1 MSGEILNLAL
11 KKEIFEGL
19 LDGSLNEIPIKKSN
33 WWKKRLMDENTG
45 RFKDFMVVAATSGSS
60 DKVYFEIKYIELRED
75 NFIIGVKLINMDE
88 GDSDGDIDTNLDNG
102 EVIAPDVINPEIIEP
117 VKINPITIET
127 DETDENG
134 DDITKLI
141 VNVKENVGISQ
152 ISQDITVTKEGNVKI
167 DEYSTLKQTIL
178 ALFDVFCNLEGNFV
192 VNMPYITIRN
202 NGQLVGTKY
211 RFHIEKDAD
220 IRVDYTKQEFIKYED
235 VSDELF
241 VNTIASYMKKLM
253 ISNYV
258 FINKNASGFK
268 YGPNGELIFVLYAT
282 GRRKYF
288 FKSR

>member
-45 RFKDFMVVAATSGSS
+45 RFKNFMVVAATSGSS
-60 DKVYFEIKYIELRED
+60 DKVYFEIKYIELREN

-88 GDSDGDIDTNLDNG
+88 GDSDSDIDTNLDNG
-102 EVIAPDVINPEIIEP
+102 EVIAPNIINPEIIEP
-117 VKINPITIET
+117 VKINPVTIET
-127 DETDENG
+127 
-134 DDITKLI
+134 I

-152 ISQDITVTKEGNVKI
+152 ISQDITATKEGNVKI
-167 DEYSTLKQTIL
+167 DEYSALKQTVL
-178 ALFDVFCNLEGNFV
+178 SLFDVFCNLEGNFV

-211 RFHIEKDAD
+211 RFHIESDAD
-220 IRVDYTKQEFIKYED
+220 IRVDYTKQEFVKHED
-235 VSDELF
+235 ISDELF

>member
-45 RFKDFMVVAATSGSS
+45 RFKNFMVVAATSGSS

-102 EVIAPDVINPEIIEP
+102 EVITPNIINPEVIEP
-117 VKINPITIET
+117 VKINPVTIET
-127 DETDENG
+127 NESGNT
-134 DDITKLI
+134 IAKMI
-141 VNVKENVGISQ
+141 VNVKENVPISH

-167 DEYSTLKQTIL
+167 DKYSELKQTIL
-178 ALFDVFCNLEGNFV
+178 TLFDVFCNLEGNFV

-211 RFHIEKDAD
+211 RFHIESDAD
-220 IRVDYTKQEFIKYED
+220 TRIDYTKQEFVKYED
-235 VSDELF
+235 ISDELF
-241 VNTIASYMKKLM
+241 TNTIASYMKKLM

-282 GRRKYF
+282 GRRRYF
-288 FKSR
+288 FQK

>member
-45 RFKDFMVVAATSGSS
+45 RFKNFMVVAATSGSS
-60 DKVYFEIKYIELRED
+60 DKVYFEIKYIEMREN

-88 GDSDGDIDTNLDNG
+88 GDSDSDIDTNLDNG
-102 EVIAPDVINPEIIEP
+102 EVIAPNVINPEVIEP
-117 VKINPITIET
+117 VKINPVTIET
-127 DETDENG
+127 DESGNT
-134 DDITKLI
+134 IAKMI
-141 VNVKENVGISQ
+141 VNVKENVPISH
-152 ISQDITVTKEGNVKI
+152 ISQDIIVTKEGNVKI
-167 DEYSTLKQTIL
+167 DKYSELKQTIL

-211 RFHIEKDAD
+211 RFHIESDAD
-220 IRVDYTKQEFIKYED
+220 TRVDYTKQEFVKHED
-235 VSDELF
+235 ISDELF

>member
-1 MSGEILNLAL
+1 MSHEILNLAL

-19 LDGSLNEIPIKKSN
+19 LDGSLNEIPIKKNN

-60 DKVYFEIKYIELRED
+60 DKVYFEIRYIELRGN
-75 NFIIGVKLINMDE
+75 NFFIGVKLINMDE
-88 GDSDGDIDTNLDNG
+88 GDSDSDIDTNLDNG
-102 EVIAPDVINPEIIEP
+102 EVITPDVINPEVIEP
-117 VKINPITIET
+117 VKINPVIIET
-127 DETDENG
+127 DEGGNT
-134 DDITKLI
+134 IAKQI

-152 ISQDITVTKEGNVKI
+152 MSQDITITKEGNVRI
-167 DEYSTLKQTIL
+167 DEYSALKQTIL

-220 IRVDYTKQEFIKYED
+220 IRVDYTKQEFVKYED

-241 VNTIASYMKKLM
+241 ANTIASYMKKLM

>member
-1 MSGEILNLAL
+1 MSLSGEILNLAL

-45 RFKDFMVVAATSGSS
+45 RFKNFMVVAATSGSS
-60 DKVYFEIKYIELRED
+60 DKVYFEIRYIELRGN

-88 GDSDGDIDTNLDNG
+88 GDSDNDIDTNLDNG
-102 EVIAPDVINPEIIEP
+102 DVITSESINPEVIES
-117 VKINPITIET
+117 VKINPVTIET
-127 DETDENG
+127 DEDGNN
-134 DDITKLI
+134 IAKMI
-141 VNVKENVGISQ
+141 VNVKENVPISH
-152 ISQDITVTKEGNVKI
+152 ISQDITVTKDVNVKI
-167 DEYSTLKQTIL
+167 DEYFTLKQTVL
-178 ALFDVFCNLEGNFV
+178 ALFDMFCNLEGNFV

-202 NGQLVGTKY
+202 NGQLVSTKY
-211 RFHIEKDAD
+211 RFHIERDAD
-220 IRVDYTKQEFIKYED
+220 VRIDYTKQEFVKNENI
-235 VSDELF
+235 SDELF
-241 VNTIASYMKKLM
+241 VNTITSYMKKLM

>member
-45 RFKDFMVVAATSGSS
+45 RFKNFMVVAATSGSS
-60 DKVYFEIKYIELRED
+60 DKVYFEIKYIELREN

-88 GDSDGDIDTNLDNG
+88 GDSDSDIDTNLDNG
-102 EVIAPDVINPEIIEP
+102 EVVVPNIINPEIIEP
-117 VKINPITIET
+117 VKINPVTIET
-127 DETDENG
+127 DESGNT
-134 DDITKLI
+134 ISKMI

-167 DEYSTLKQTIL
+167 DEYSALKQTVL
-178 ALFDVFCNLEGNFV
+178 SLFDVFCNLEGNFV

-211 RFHIEKDAD
+211 RFHIESDAD
-220 IRVDYTKQEFIKYED
+220 IRVDYNKQEFVKHKDI
-235 VSDELF
+235 SDELF

-282 GRRKYF
+282 GRRRYF

>member
-45 RFKDFMVVAATSGSS
+45 RFKNFMVVAATSGSS
-60 DKVYFEIKYIELRED
+60 DKVYFEIKYIELREN

-88 GDSDGDIDTNLDNG
+88 GDSDSDIDTNLDNG
-102 EVIAPDVINPEIIEP
+102 EVVAPNIINPEVIEP
-117 VKINPITIET
+117 VKINPVTIET
-127 DETDENG
+127 DESGNT
-134 DDITKLI
+134 IAKMV

-167 DEYSTLKQTIL
+167 DEYSTLKQTVL
-178 ALFDVFCNLEGNFV
+178 SLFDVFCNLEGNFV

-211 RFHIEKDAD
+211 RFHIESDAD
-220 IRVDYTKQEFIKYED
+220 IRVDYTKQEFVKHED
-235 VSDELF
+235 ISDELF
-241 VNTIASYMKKLM
+241 TNTIASYMKKLM

>member
-45 RFKDFMVVAATSGSS
+45 RFKNFMVVAATSGSS
-60 DKVYFEIKYIELRED
+60 DKVYFEIKYIELREN

-88 GDSDGDIDTNLDNG
+88 GDSDSDVDTNLDNG
-102 EVIAPDVINPEIIEP
+102 EVIAPNVINPEVIEP
-117 VKINPITIET
+117 VKINPVTIET
-127 DETDENG
+127 GNTN
-134 DDITKLI
+134 TKII

-152 ISQDITVTKEGNVKI
+152 ISQDITATKEGNVKI
-167 DEYSTLKQTIL
+167 DEYSALKQTVL
-178 ALFDVFCNLEGNFV
+178 SLFDVFCNLEGNFV

-211 RFHIEKDAD
+211 RFHIESDAD
-220 IRVDYTKQEFIKYED
+220 IRVDYTKQEFVKHED
-235 VSDELF
+235 ISDELF

-282 GRRKYF
+282 GRRRYF

>member
-60 DKVYFEIKYIELRED
+60 DKVYFEIRYIELSD
-75 NFIIGVKLINMDE
+75 NNFIIGVKLINMDE
-88 GDSDGDIDTNLDNG
+88 GDSDSDIDTNLDNG
-102 EVIAPDVINPEIIEP
+102 EVIAPNIINPEIIEP
-117 VKINPITIET
+117 VKINPVTIET
-127 DETDENG
+127 
-134 DDITKLI
+134 I

-152 ISQDITVTKEGNVKI
+152 ISQDITATKEGNVKI
-167 DEYSTLKQTIL
+167 DEYSTLKQTVL
-178 ALFDVFCNLEGNFV
+178 SLFDVFCNLEGNFV

-211 RFHIEKDAD
+211 RFHIESDAD
-220 IRVDYTKQEFIKYED
+220 TRVDYTKQEFVKYED
-235 VSDELF
+235 ISDELF
-241 VNTIASYMKKLM
+241 TNTIASYMKKLM

>member
-60 DKVYFEIKYIELRED
+60 DKVYFEIKYIEMREN

-88 GDSDGDIDTNLDNG
+88 GDSDSDVDTNLDNG
-102 EVIAPDVINPEIIEP
+102 EVIKPNVINPEVIEP
-117 VKINPITIET
+117 VKINPVAIET
-127 DETDENG
+127 GNTN
-134 DDITKLI
+134 TKII

-167 DEYSTLKQTIL
+167 DEHSALKQTVL
-178 ALFDVFCNLEGNFV
+178 SLFDVFCNLEGNFV

-220 IRVDYTKQEFIKYED
+220 IRVDYTKQEFVKHED
-235 VSDELF
+235 ISDELF

>member
-45 RFKDFMVVAATSGSS
+45 RFKNFMVVAATSGSS
-60 DKVYFEIKYIELRED
+60 DKVYFEIKYIELRD
-75 NFIIGVKLINMDE
+75 NNFIIGVKLINMDE
-88 GDSDGDIDTNLDNG
+88 GDSDSDIDTNLDNG
-102 EVIAPDVINPEIIEP
+102 EVVAPNIINPEVIEP
-117 VKINPITIET
+117 VKINPVTIET
-127 DETDENG
+127 DESGNT
-134 DDITKLI
+134 ITKMI

-167 DEYSTLKQTIL
+167 DEYSALKQTVL
-178 ALFDVFCNLEGNFV
+178 SLFDVFCNLEGNFV

-211 RFHIEKDAD
+211 RFHIESDAD
-220 IRVDYTKQEFIKYED
+220 TRVDYTKQEFVKYED
-235 VSDELF
+235 ISDELF
-241 VNTIASYMKKLM
+241 INTIASYMKKLM

-282 GRRKYF
+282 GRRRYF

>member
-45 RFKDFMVVAATSGSS
+45 RFKNFMVVAATSGSS
-60 DKVYFEIKYIELRED
+60 DKVYFEIKYIEMREN

-88 GDSDGDIDTNLDNG
+88 GDSDSDIDTNLDNG
-102 EVIAPDVINPEIIEP
+102 EVITPNIINPEIIEP
-117 VKINPITIET
+117 VKINPVTIET
-127 DETDENG
+127 DESGNT
-134 DDITKLI
+134 IAKMI

-167 DEYSTLKQTIL
+167 DEYSSLKQTVL
-178 ALFDVFCNLEGNFV
+178 SLFDVFCNLEGNFV

-211 RFHIEKDAD
+211 RFHIESDAD
-220 IRVDYTKQEFIKYED
+220 TRVDYTKQEFVKHED
-235 VSDELF
+235 ISDELF

-282 GRRKYF
+282 GRRRYF

>member
-45 RFKDFMVVAATSGSS
+45 RFKNFMVVAATSGSS
-60 DKVYFEIKYIELRED
+60 DKVYFEIKYIELRD
-75 NFIIGVKLINMDE
+75 NNFIIGVKLINMDE
-88 GDSDGDIDTNLDNG
+88 GDSDSDIDTNLDNG
-102 EVIAPDVINPEIIEP
+102 EVVAPNIINPEVIEP
-117 VKINPITIET
+117 VKINPVTIET
-127 DETDENG
+127 DESGNT
-134 DDITKLI
+134 IAKMI

-152 ISQDITVTKEGNVKI
+152 ISQDIIVTKEGNVKI
-167 DEYSTLKQTIL
+167 DKYSELKQTIL

-211 RFHIEKDAD
+211 RFHIESDAD
-220 IRVDYTKQEFIKYED
+220 IRVDYTKQEFVKHED
-235 VSDELF
+235 ISDELF

>member
-45 RFKDFMVVAATSGSS
+45 RFKNFMVVAATSGSS
-60 DKVYFEIKYIELRED
+60 DKVYFEIKYIELRD
-75 NFIIGVKLINMDE
+75 NNFIIGVKLINMDE
-88 GDSDGDIDTNLDNG
+88 GDSDSDIDTNLDNG
-102 EVIAPDVINPEIIEP
+102 EVIEPNVINPEVIEP
-117 VKINPITIET
+117 VKINPVTIET
-127 DETDENG
+127 DESGNT
-134 DDITKLI
+134 IAKMI
-141 VNVKENVGISQ
+141 VNVKENVPISH
-152 ISQDITVTKEGNVKI
+152 ISQDIIVTKEGNVKI
-167 DEYSTLKQTIL
+167 DEYSALKQTVL
-178 ALFDVFCNLEGNFV
+178 SLFDVFCNLEGNFV

-211 RFHIEKDAD
+211 RFHIESDAD
-220 IRVDYTKQEFIKYED
+220 TRVDYTKQEFVKYED
-235 VSDELF
+235 ISDELF

-282 GRRKYF
+282 GRRRYF

>member
-45 RFKDFMVVAATSGSS
+45 RFKNFMVVAATSGSS
-60 DKVYFEIKYIELRED
+60 DKVYFEIKYIELREN

-88 GDSDGDIDTNLDNG
+88 GDSDSDIDTNLDNG
-102 EVIAPDVINPEIIEP
+102 EVVAPNIINPEVIEP
-117 VKINPITIET
+117 VKINPVTIET
-127 DETDENG
+127 DESGNT
-134 DDITKLI
+134 ITKMI

-167 DEYSTLKQTIL
+167 DEYSALKQTVL
-178 ALFDVFCNLEGNFV
+178 SLFDVFCNLEGNFV

-211 RFHIEKDAD
+211 RFHIESDAD
-220 IRVDYTKQEFIKYED
+220 IRVDYTKQEFVKHED
-235 VSDELF
+235 ISDELF

-282 GRRKYF
+282 GRRRYF

>member
-45 RFKDFMVVAATSGSS
+45 RFKNFMVVAATSGSS
-60 DKVYFEIKYIELRED
+60 DKVYFEIKYIELRD
-75 NFIIGVKLINMDE
+75 NNFIIGVKLINMDE
-88 GDSDGDIDTNLDNG
+88 GDSDSDIDTNLDNG
-102 EVIAPDVINPEIIEP
+102 EVVAPNIINPEVIEP
-117 VKINPITIET
+117 VKINPVTIET
-127 DETDENG
+127 DESGNT
-134 DDITKLI
+134 IAKMI
-141 VNVKENVGISQ
+141 VNVKENVPISH
-152 ISQDITVTKEGNVKI
+152 ISQDIIVTKEGNVKI
-167 DEYSTLKQTIL
+167 DKYSELKQTIL

-211 RFHIEKDAD
+211 RFHIESDAD
-220 IRVDYTKQEFIKYED
+220 TRIDYTTQEFVKHED
-235 VSDELF
+235 ISDELF
-241 VNTIASYMKKLM
+241 TNTIASYMKKLM

>member
-45 RFKDFMVVAATSGSS
+45 RFKNFMVVAATSGSS
-60 DKVYFEIKYIELRED
+60 DKVYFEIKYIELREN

-88 GDSDGDIDTNLDNG
+88 GDSDSDIDTNLDNG
-102 EVIAPDVINPEIIEP
+102 EIITPNVINPEVIEP
-117 VKINPITIET
+117 VKINPVTIET
-127 DETDENG
+127 GNTN
-134 DDITKLI
+134 TKII

-152 ISQDITVTKEGNVKI
+152 ISQDITATKEGNVKI
-167 DEYSTLKQTIL
+167 DEYSALKQTVL
-178 ALFDVFCNLEGNFV
+178 SLFDVFCNLEGNFV

-211 RFHIEKDAD
+211 RFHIESDAD
-220 IRVDYTKQEFIKYED
+220 TRVDYTKQEFVKYED
-235 VSDELF
+235 ISDELF

-282 GRRKYF
+282 GRRRYF
-288 FKSR
+288 FQK

>member
-45 RFKDFMVVAATSGSS
+45 RFKNFMVVAATSGSS
-60 DKVYFEIKYIELRED
+60 DKVYFEIKYIELRD
-75 NFIIGVKLINMDE
+75 NNFIIGVKLINMDE
-88 GDSDGDIDTNLDNG
+88 GDSDSDVDTNLDNG
-102 EVIAPDVINPEIIEP
+102 EVIAPNIINPEVIEP
-117 VKINPITIET
+117 VKINPVTIET
-127 DETDENG
+127 DESGNT
-134 DDITKLI
+134 IAKMI
-141 VNVKENVGISQ
+141 VNVKENVPISH
-152 ISQDITVTKEGNVKI
+152 ISQDIIVTKEGNVKI
-167 DEYSTLKQTIL
+167 DKYSELKQTIL

-211 RFHIEKDAD
+211 RFHIESDAD
-220 IRVDYTKQEFIKYED
+220 IRVDYTKQEFVKHED
-235 VSDELF
+235 ISDELF
-241 VNTIASYMKKLM
+241 TNTIASYMKKLM

-282 GRRKYF
+282 GRRRYF

>member
-1 MSGEILNLAL
+1 MSHEILNLAL

-45 RFKDFMVVAATSGSS
+45 RFKNFMVVAATSGSS
-60 DKVYFEIKYIELRED
+60 DKVYFEIKYIELREN

-88 GDSDGDIDTNLDNG
+88 GDSDSDVDTNLDNG
-102 EVIAPDVINPEIIEP
+102 EVIKPNVINPEVIEP
-117 VKINPITIET
+117 VKINPVTIET
-127 DETDENG
+127 
-134 DDITKLI
+134 I

-152 ISQDITVTKEGNVKI
+152 ISQDITATKEGNVKI
-167 DEYSTLKQTIL
+167 DEYSALKQTVL
-178 ALFDVFCNLEGNFV
+178 SLFDVFCNLEGNFV

-211 RFHIEKDAD
+211 RFHIESDAD
-220 IRVDYTKQEFIKYED
+220 IRVDYTKQEFVKHKDI
-235 VSDELF
+235 SDELF

-282 GRRKYF
+282 GRRRYF

>member
-45 RFKDFMVVAATSGSS
+45 RFKNFMVVAATSGSS
-60 DKVYFEIKYIELRED
+60 DKVYFEIKYIELREN

-88 GDSDGDIDTNLDNG
+88 GDSDSDIDTNLDNG
-102 EVIAPDVINPEIIEP
+102 EIITPNIINPEVIEP
-117 VKINPITIET
+117 VKINPVTIET
-127 DETDENG
+127 GNTN
-134 DDITKLI
+134 TKII

-152 ISQDITVTKEGNVKI
+152 ISQDIIVTKEGNVKI
-167 DEYSTLKQTIL
+167 DEYSALKQTVL
-178 ALFDVFCNLEGNFV
+178 SLFDVFCNLEGNFV

-211 RFHIEKDAD
+211 RFHIESDAD
-220 IRVDYTKQEFIKYED
+220 IRVDYTKQEFVKHED
-235 VSDELF
+235 ISDELF

-282 GRRKYF
+282 GRRRYF

>member
-19 LDGSLNEIPIKKSN
+19 LDGSLNEIPIKKNN

-60 DKVYFEIKYIELRED
+60 DKVYFEIRYIELRGN
-75 NFIIGVKLINMDE
+75 NFFIGVKLINMDE
-88 GDSDGDIDTNLDNG
+88 GDSDSDIDTNLDNG
-102 EVIAPDVINPEIIEP
+102 EVIAPNIINPEIIEP
-117 VKINPITIET
+117 EKINPVTIET
-127 DETDENG
+127 
-134 DDITKLI
+134 I

-167 DEYSTLKQTIL
+167 DEYSALKQTVL
-178 ALFDVFCNLEGNFV
+178 SLFDVFCNLEGNFV

-211 RFHIEKDAD
+211 RFHIESDAD
-220 IRVDYTKQEFIKYED
+220 IRVDYTKQEFVKHED
-235 VSDELF
+235 ISDELF

-282 GRRKYF
+282 GRRRYF

>member
-45 RFKDFMVVAATSGSS
+45 RFKNFMVVAATSGSS
-60 DKVYFEIKYIELRED
+60 DKVYFEIKYIELREN

-88 GDSDGDIDTNLDNG
+88 GDSDSDIDTNLDNG
-102 EVIAPDVINPEIIEP
+102 EIITPNIINPEVIEP
-117 VKINPITIET
+117 VKINPVTIET
-127 DETDENG
+127 GNTN
-134 DDITKLI
+134 TKII

-152 ISQDITVTKEGNVKI
+152 ISQDITATKEGNVKI
-167 DEYSTLKQTIL
+167 DEYSTLKQTVL
-178 ALFDVFCNLEGNFV
+178 SLFDVFCNLEGNFV

-211 RFHIEKDAD
+211 RFHIESDAD
-220 IRVDYTKQEFIKYED
+220 TRVDYTKQEFVKYED
-235 VSDELF
+235 ISDELF

-282 GRRKYF
+282 GRRRYF

>member
-45 RFKDFMVVAATSGSS
+45 RFKNFMVVAATSGSS
-60 DKVYFEIKYIELRED
+60 DKVYFEIKYIEMREN

-88 GDSDGDIDTNLDNG
+88 GDSDSDIDTNLDNG
-102 EVIAPDVINPEIIEP
+102 EIITPNIINPEVIEP
-117 VKINPITIET
+117 EKINPVTIET
-127 DETDENG
+127 GNTN
-134 DDITKLI
+134 TKII

-152 ISQDITVTKEGNVKI
+152 ISQDIIVTKEGNVKI
-167 DEYSTLKQTIL
+167 DEYSALKQTVL
-178 ALFDVFCNLEGNFV
+178 SLFDVFCNLEGNFV

-211 RFHIEKDAD
+211 KFHIESDAD
-220 IRVDYTKQEFIKYED
+220 TRVDYTKQEFVKYED
-235 VSDELF
+235 ISDELF

-282 GRRKYF
+282 GRRRYF
-288 FKSR
+288 FQK

>member
-45 RFKDFMVVAATSGSS
+45 RFKNFMVVAATSGSS
-60 DKVYFEIKYIELRED
+60 DKVYFEIKYIELREN

-117 VKINPITIET
+117 VKINPVTIET
-127 DETDENG
+127 
-134 DDITKLI
+134 I

>member
-45 RFKDFMVVAATSGSS
+45 RFKNFMVVAATSGSS
-60 DKVYFEIKYIELRED
+60 DKVYFEIKYIELRD
-75 NFIIGVKLINMDE
+75 NNFIIGVKLINMDE
-88 GDSDGDIDTNLDNG
+88 GDSDSDVDTNLDNG
-102 EVIAPDVINPEIIEP
+102 EVIKPNVINPEVIEP
-117 VKINPITIET
+117 VKINPVTIET
-127 DETDENG
+127 GNTN
-134 DDITKLI
+134 TKII

-152 ISQDITVTKEGNVKI
+152 ISQDITATKEGNVKI
-167 DEYSTLKQTIL
+167 DEYSALKQTVL
-178 ALFDVFCNLEGNFV
+178 SLFDVFCNLEGNFV

-211 RFHIEKDAD
+211 RFHIESDAD
-220 IRVDYTKQEFIKYED
+220 TRIDYTKQEFVKHED
-235 VSDELF
+235 ISDELF

>member
-19 LDGSLNEIPIKKSN
+19 LDGSLNEIPIKKNN

-60 DKVYFEIKYIELRED
+60 DKVYFEIKYIELREN

-88 GDSDGDIDTNLDNG
+88 GDSDSDIDTNLDNG
-102 EVIAPDVINPEIIEP
+102 EVVAPNIINPEIIEP
-117 VKINPITIET
+117 EKINPVTIET
-127 DETDENG
+127 
-134 DDITKLI
+134 I

-152 ISQDITVTKEGNVKI
+152 ISQDITDTKEGNVKI
-167 DEYSTLKQTIL
+167 DEYSALKQTVL
-178 ALFDVFCNLEGNFV
+178 SLFDVFCNLEGNFV

-202 NGQLVGTKY
+202 NGQLVGAKY
-211 RFHIEKDAD
+211 RFHIESDAD
-220 IRVDYTKQEFIKYED
+220 IRVDYTKQEFVKHKDI
-235 VSDELF
+235 SDELF

-282 GRRKYF
+282 GRRRYF

>member
-45 RFKDFMVVAATSGSS
+45 RFKNFMVVAATSGSS
-60 DKVYFEIKYIELRED
+60 DKVYFEIKYIEMREN

-88 GDSDGDIDTNLDNG
+88 GDSDSDVDTNLDNG
-102 EVIAPDVINPEIIEP
+102 EVIKPNVINPEVIEP
-117 VKINPITIET
+117 VKINPVTIET
-127 DETDENG
+127 GNTN
-134 DDITKLI
+134 TKII

-152 ISQDITVTKEGNVKI
+152 ISQDITATKEGNVKI
-167 DEYSTLKQTIL
+167 DEYSTLKQTVL
-178 ALFDVFCNLEGNFV
+178 SLFDVFCNLEGNFV

>member
-1 MSGEILNLAL
+1 MSHEILNLAL

-19 LDGSLNEIPIKKSN
+19 LDGSLNEIPIKKNN

-60 DKVYFEIKYIELRED
+60 DKVYFEIKYIELRGN
-75 NFIIGVKLINMDE
+75 NFFIGVKLINMDE
-88 GDSDGDIDTNLDNG
+88 GDSDSGIDTNLDNG
-102 EVIAPDVINPEIIEP
+102 EVITPDDINPEVIEP
-117 VKINPITIET
+117 VKINPVIIET
-127 DETDENG
+127 DEGGNT
-134 DDITKLI
+134 IAKQI

-152 ISQDITVTKEGNVKI
+152 MSQDITITKEGNVRI
-167 DEYSTLKQTIL
+167 DEYSALKQTIL

-220 IRVDYTKQEFIKYED
+220 IRVDYTKQEFVKYED

-241 VNTIASYMKKLM
+241 ANTIASYMKKLM

>member
-33 WWKKRLMDENTG
+33 WWKKRLIDENTG
-45 RFKDFMVVAATSGSS
+45 RFKNFMVVAATSGSS
-60 DKVYFEIKYIELRED
+60 DKVYFEIKYIELREN

-88 GDSDGDIDTNLDNG
+88 GDSDSDVDTNLDNG
-102 EVIAPDVINPEIIEP
+102 EVIKPNVINPEVIEP
-117 VKINPITIET
+117 VKINPVTIET
-127 DETDENG
+127 GNTN
-134 DDITKLI
+134 TKII

-152 ISQDITVTKEGNVKI
+152 ISQDITATKEGNVKI
-167 DEYSTLKQTIL
+167 DEYSALKQTVL
-178 ALFDVFCNLEGNFV
+178 SLFDVFCNLEGNFV

>member
-45 RFKDFMVVAATSGSS
+45 RFKNFMVVAATSGSS
-60 DKVYFEIKYIELRED
+60 DKVYFEIKYIELREN
-75 NFIIGVKLINMDE
+75 NFFIGVKLINMDE
-88 GDSDGDIDTNLDNG
+88 GDSDSDVDTNLDNG
-102 EVIAPDVINPEIIEP
+102 EVIKPNVINPEVIEP
-117 VKINPITIET
+117 VKINPVTIET
-127 DETDENG
+127 GNTN
-134 DDITKLI
+134 TKII

-152 ISQDITVTKEGNVKI
+152 ISQDITATKEGNVKI
-167 DEYSTLKQTIL
+167 DEYSTLKQTVL
-178 ALFDVFCNLEGNFV
+178 SLFDVFCNLEGNFV

-211 RFHIEKDAD
+211 RFHIESDAD
-220 IRVDYTKQEFIKYED
+220 IRVDYTKQEFVKHED
-235 VSDELF
+235 ISDELF

>member
-45 RFKDFMVVAATSGSS
+45 RFKNFMVVAATSGSS
-60 DKVYFEIKYIELRED
+60 DKVYFEIKYIELREN

-88 GDSDGDIDTNLDNG
+88 GDSDSDIDTNLDNG
-102 EVIAPDVINPEIIEP
+102 EVIAPNIINPEIIEP
-117 VKINPITIET
+117 EKINPVTIET
-127 DETDENG
+127 
-134 DDITKLI
+134 I

-152 ISQDITVTKEGNVKI
+152 ISQDIIVTKEGNVKI
-167 DEYSTLKQTIL
+167 DEYSTLKQTVL
-178 ALFDVFCNLEGNFV
+178 SLFDVFCNLEGNFV

-211 RFHIEKDAD
+211 RFHIENDAD
-220 IRVDYTKQEFIKYED
+220 IRVDYTKQEFVKYED
-235 VSDELF
+235 ISDELF
-241 VNTIASYMKKLM
+241 INTIASYMKKLM

-282 GRRKYF
+282 GRRRYF

>member
-45 RFKDFMVVAATSGSS
+45 RFKNFMVVAATSGSS
-60 DKVYFEIKYIELRED
+60 DKVYFEIKYIELRKN

-88 GDSDGDIDTNLDNG
+88 GDSDSDIDTNLDNG
-102 EVIAPDVINPEIIEP
+102 EIITPNIINPEVIEP
-117 VKINPITIET
+117 VKINPVTIET
-127 DETDENG
+127 GNTN
-134 DDITKLI
+134 TKII

-282 GRRKYF
+282 GRRRYF

>member
-60 DKVYFEIKYIELRED
+60 DKVYFEIKYIELREN

-88 GDSDGDIDTNLDNG
+88 GDSDSDIDTNLDNG
-102 EVIAPDVINPEIIEP
+102 EVVAPNIINPEVIEP
-117 VKINPITIET
+117 VKINPVTIET
-127 DETDENG
+127 DESGNT
-134 DDITKLI
+134 ITKMI

-167 DEYSTLKQTIL
+167 DEYSALKQTVL
-178 ALFDVFCNLEGNFV
+178 SLFDMFCNLEGNFV

-211 RFHIEKDAD
+211 RFHIESDAD
-220 IRVDYTKQEFIKYED
+220 IRVDYTKQEFVKHED
-235 VSDELF
+235 ISDELF

-282 GRRKYF
+282 GRRRYF

>member
-19 LDGSLNEIPIKKSN
+19 LNGSLNEIPIKKSN

-45 RFKDFMVVAATSGSS
+45 RFKNFMVVAATSGSS
-60 DKVYFEIKYIELRED
+60 DKVYFEIKYIELREN

-88 GDSDGDIDTNLDNG
+88 GDSDSDIDTNLDNG
-102 EVIAPDVINPEIIEP
+102 EVVAPNIINPEVIEP
-117 VKINPITIET
+117 VKINPVIIET
-127 DETDENG
+127 DEGGNT
-134 DDITKLI
+134 IAKQI

-152 ISQDITVTKEGNVKI
+152 ISQDIIVTKEGNVKI
-167 DEYSTLKQTIL
+167 DKYSALKQTVL
-178 ALFDVFCNLEGNFV
+178 SLFDVFCNLEGNFV

-211 RFHIEKDAD
+211 RFHIESDAD
-220 IRVDYTKQEFIKYED
+220 IRVDYTKQEFVKHED
-235 VSDELF
+235 ISDELF

>member
-88 GDSDGDIDTNLDNG
+88 GDSDSDIDTNLDNG
-102 EVIAPDVINPEIIEP
+102 EVIAPNVINPEVIEP
-117 VKINPITIET
+117 VKINPVTIET
-127 DETDENG
+127 DESGNT
-134 DDITKLI
+134 IAKMI

-152 ISQDITVTKEGNVKI
+152 ISQDIIVTKEGNVKI
-167 DEYSTLKQTIL
+167 DKYSELKQTIL

-211 RFHIEKDAD
+211 RFHIESDAD
-220 IRVDYTKQEFIKYED
+220 TRIDYTKQEFVKHED
-235 VSDELF
+235 ISDELF
-241 VNTIASYMKKLM
+241 TNTIASYMKKLM

>member
-45 RFKDFMVVAATSGSS
+45 RFKNFMVVAATSGSS
-60 DKVYFEIKYIELRED
+60 DKVYFEIKYIEMREN

-88 GDSDGDIDTNLDNG
+88 GDSDSDIDTNLDNC
-102 EVIAPDVINPEIIEP
+102 EIITPNIINPEVIEP
-117 VKINPITIET
+117 VKINPVTIET
-127 DETDENG
+127 DESGNN
-134 DDITKLI
+134 IAKMI

-167 DEYSTLKQTIL
+167 DEYSVLKQTVL
-178 ALFDVFCNLEGNFV
+178 SLFDVFCNLEGNFV

-211 RFHIEKDAD
+211 KFHIESDAD
-220 IRVDYTKQEFIKYED
+220 TRVDYTKQEFVKYED
-235 VSDELF
+235 ISDELF

-282 GRRKYF
+282 GRRRYF

>member
-45 RFKDFMVVAATSGSS
+45 RFKNFMVVAATSGSS
-60 DKVYFEIKYIELRED
+60 DKVYFEIKYIELRD
-75 NFIIGVKLINMDE
+75 NNFIIGVKLINMDE
-88 GDSDGDIDTNLDNG
+88 GDSDSDIDTNLDNG
-102 EVIAPDVINPEIIEP
+102 EVVAPNIINPEVIEP
-117 VKINPITIET
+117 VKINPVTIET
-127 DETDENG
+127 DESGNT
-134 DDITKLI
+134 IAKMI
-141 VNVKENVGISQ
+141 VNVKENVPISH
-152 ISQDITVTKEGNVKI
+152 ISQDIIVTKEGNVKI
-167 DEYSTLKQTIL
+167 DKYSELKQTVL
-178 ALFDVFCNLEGNFV
+178 SLFDVFCNLEGNFV

-211 RFHIEKDAD
+211 RFHIESDAD
-220 IRVDYTKQEFIKYED
+220 IRVDYTKQEFVKHED
-235 VSDELF
+235 ISDELF

-282 GRRKYF
+282 GRRRYF

>member
-45 RFKDFMVVAATSGSS
+45 RFKNFMVVAATSGSS
-60 DKVYFEIKYIELRED
+60 DKVYFEIKYIEMREN
-75 NFIIGVKLINMDE
+75 NFFIGVKLINMDE
-88 GDSDGDIDTNLDNG
+88 GDSDSDIDTNLDNG
-102 EVIAPDVINPEIIEP
+102 GVIKPNVINPEIIEP
-117 VKINPITIET
+117 VKINPVTIET
-127 DETDENG
+127 DESGNN
-134 DDITKLI
+134 IAKMI

-167 DEYSTLKQTIL
+167 DEYSVLKQTVL
-178 ALFDVFCNLEGNFV
+178 SLFDVFCNLEGNFV

-211 RFHIEKDAD
+211 KFHIESDAD
-220 IRVDYTKQEFIKYED
+220 TRVDYTKQEFVKYED
-235 VSDELF
+235 ISDELF

-282 GRRKYF
+282 GRRRYF